1 MANLLMF
8 TKRGEKM
15 RKVIRLLAVLTVLA
29 GFVVV
34 QLGQLNA
41 QSNALA
47 ISPRK
52 DYNLRPGESVE
63 DTLTVTNRN
72 TSEPLNLSLT
82 VVDFQAQDE
91 SGTPELMRSATE
103 RTAWSLKNYIDMP
116 QQVVVNP
123 GETIRVPITI
133 SMPND
138 IGAGSYYSAIEY
150 AATGETAEDRVNIS
164 ASGVS
169 LVFVKVPGQAK
180 QQLTFE
186 QFGTFVPEEGGTGGS
201 FKGIFFS
208 EKPKVMAYRL
218 TNDGNI
224 AEQPNASIVVK
235 NFSGDEVYTIPDA
248 NPKKQLAL
256 RGQTR
261 RFDACISPEDVTQTT
276 ESGADINAVVC
287 GDTSF
292 SPGRY
297 TAELSVLYGENG
309 NETREITAKA
319 TFWYLPWWFIGLVV
333 VALAIVAG
341 AVAYIYRRVNEVRS
355 RKTRR
360 R

>member
-1 MANLLMF
+1 MKKF
-8 TKRGEKM
+8 
-15 RKVIRLLAVLTVLA
+15 IRVFAVLAVLA
-29 GFVVV
+29 GFGIS
-34 QLGQLNA
+34 QLGQLSA

-52 DYNLRPGESVE
+52 DYILEPGQSVD

-72 TSEPLNLSLT
+72 NQEALNLELK

-91 SGTPELMRSATE
+91 TGTPELMRNATE

-150 AATGETAEDRVNIS
+150 AAVGERSDDQVNIA

-169 LVFVKVPGQAK
+169 LVFVKVPGLAT

-186 QFGTFVPEEGGTGGS
+186 QFGTFVPDQGGTNGS

-208 EKPKVMAYRL
+208 ERPRVMAYRL

-235 NFSGDEVYTIPDA
+235 NFSGDTVYTIPDA

-261 RFDACISPEDVTQTT
+261 RFDACIKPEDVTQTT
-276 ESGADINAVVC
+276 EAGDDINAIVC

-333 VALAIVAG
+333 VGLAIVAG
-341 AVAYIYRRVNEVRS
+341 VIAYIYRRVQDVRS

>member
-1 MANLLMF
+1 MKKFVRVFA
-8 TKRGEKM
+8 
-15 RKVIRLLAVLTVLA
+15 VLAVLG
-29 GFVVV
+29 GFVFA
-34 QLGQLNA
+34 QLAQVSG

-47 ISPRK
+47 IQPRK

-72 TSEPLNLSLT
+72 MDEPLNLDLK

-91 SGTPELMRSATE
+91 TGTPLLMRQSTE
-103 RTAWSLKNYIDMP
+103 RTAWSLKNFIDMP
-116 QQVVVNP
+116 QQVTINP
-123 GETIRVPITI
+123 GETVRIPITI
-133 SMPND
+133 SIPND

-150 AATGETAEDRVNIS
+150 AATGGSGEGRVNIA

-169 LVFVKVPGQAK
+169 LIFVKVPGQAK
-180 QQLTFE
+180 QQLTFL
-186 QFGTFVPEEGGTGGS
+186 QFGTFVPEASGGA

-208 EKPKVMAYRL
+208 EKPKMLAYRL
-218 TNDGNI
+218 RNDGNI

-235 NFSGDEVYTIPDA
+235 NSGGKVLYTITDA
-248 NPKKQLAL
+248 NPRDQLAL

-261 RFDACISPEDVTQTT
+261 RFDACINPEDTIQTT
-276 ESGADINAVVC
+276 ATGNDINTIVC

-292 SPGRY
+292 GPGRY
-297 TAELSVLYGENG
+297 TAELTILYGENG

-319 TFWYLPWWFIGLVV
+319 TFWVLPWWFIGLIVV
-333 VALAIVAG
+333 GLAILVG
-341 AVAYIYRRVNEVRS
+341 VILYIKRRVSEVRS